1 MVIEENKVIIIN
13 IYGLNIDI
21 FIFYDMV
28 RDVLLDF
35 DNEYIFFCGDFNFVF
50 NFSIDIENYKG
61 ISNFKVRDKFFE
73 IMFDL

>member
-13 IYGLNIDI
+13 IYGLNFDI